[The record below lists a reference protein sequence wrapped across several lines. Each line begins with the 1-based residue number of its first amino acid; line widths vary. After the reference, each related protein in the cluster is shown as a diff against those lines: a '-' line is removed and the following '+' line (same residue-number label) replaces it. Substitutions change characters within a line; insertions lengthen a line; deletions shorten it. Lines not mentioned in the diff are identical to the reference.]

1 MREPG
6 PVVLAG
12 PRVRLEPLQPV
23 HAQGLLLQGRHSSD
37 WAWLPRGCFLD
48 AADVRQWIDEALAAP
63 AQLPFVMLDQRK
75 GRTLGSTRYLNIS
88 AEHRRL
94 EIGWTWLGREWQG
107 TGVNAEA
114 KYLLLEHAF
123 EKLGC
128 RRVEFKTD
136 SRNLRSLRAIEG
148 LGAVRE
154 GLLRRHMVA
163 QGGEPRDSVYF
174 SIIDE
179 EWPAVK
185 VRLGARLTEPSRSR

>member
-1 MREPG
+1 MREPEAITLSG
-6 PVVLAG
+6 Q
-12 PRVRLEPLQPV
+12 RVRLEPLRAE
-23 HAQGLLLQGRHSSD
+23 HAQGLYLQGQYAPD
-37 WAWLPRGCFLD
+37 WAWLPRSCFLD
-48 AADVRQWIDEALAAP
+48 VADVRQWIDEALAAP
-63 AQLPFVMLDQRK
+63 SQVPFVMLDQRK

-88 AEHRRL
+88 VEHRRL

-136 SRNLRSLRAIEG
+136 ARNQRSLRALEK

-154 GLLRRHMVA
+154 GVLRKHMVA

-174 SIIDE
+174 SVVDD
-179 EWPAVK
+179 EWPGLK
-185 VRLGARLTEPSRSR
+185 ARLSAGPGMAD

>member
-1 MREPG
+1 MREPEAVSLNG
-6 PVVLAG
+6 Q
-12 PRVRLEPLQPV
+12 RVRLEPLRAE
-23 HAQGLLLQGRHSSD
+23 HAQGLYLQGQYAPD

-48 AADVRQWIDEALAAP
+48 VADVRQWIDEALASP
-63 AQLPFVMLDQRK
+63 AQLPFVILDQRK

-88 AEHRRL
+88 VEHRRL

-107 TGVNAEA
+107 TGVNVEA

-136 SRNLRSLRAIEG
+136 ARNQRSLRALEK

-154 GLLRRHMVA
+154 GVLRKHMIA

-174 SIIDE
+174 SVVDD
-179 EWPAVK
+179 EWPGLK
-185 VRLGARLTEPSRSR
+185 ARLVNLASGAE